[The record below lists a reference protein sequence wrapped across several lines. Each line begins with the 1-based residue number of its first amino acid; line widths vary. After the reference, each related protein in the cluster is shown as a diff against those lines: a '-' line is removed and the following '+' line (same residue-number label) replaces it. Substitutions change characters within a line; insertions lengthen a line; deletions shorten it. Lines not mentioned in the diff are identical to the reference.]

1 MGTTC
6 LNTKLQCMTLL
17 RCSRLLLLQ
26 GSVKF
31 PLTTLRGI
39 DIKRTLR
46 EQLVVPVL
54 EGGDHVHAF
63 RVVWRVEGEAL
74 ARAWDHVVR
83 RRRACDQVV
92 ARSPSL
98 HMYVSCITGVFSKG
112 GPNQQQK
119 PIYPAVSYW
128 TVFDGAQVDNSDDL
142 MQRLATTFPDA
153 RVKPI
158 TSVIHR
164 HSDEQ
169 MAAKCQTLFVALKD
183 HAGGF
188 VGQKISRSR
197 LVDGTAHAVANT
209 RNAKLA
215 VVSTSKYQHRH
226 SATVAALQI
235 AGLMIDSAVLEG
247 VGAAPFVA
255 DW

>member
-1 MGTTC
+1 
-6 LNTKLQCMTLL
+6 MTLL
-17 RCSRLLLLQ
+17 RGSRLIHLQ

-46 EQLVVPVL
+46 EQLVAPVL
-54 EGGDHVHAF
+54 ERGDHMHAF
-63 RVVWRVEGEAL
+63 RVVWRVEGDAL
-74 ARAWDHVVR
+74 ARAWDNVVG

-112 GPNQQQK
+112 GTNQQQK

-128 TVFDGAQVDNSDDL
+128 TVFDGGAVDNSDDL
-142 MQRLATTFPDA
+142 MHRLATTFPDA

-169 MAAKCQTLFVALKD
+169 IAAKCQTLYVALKD
-183 HAGGF
+183 
-188 VGQKISRSR
+188 
-197 LVDGTAHAVANT
+197 LVFYSDCL
-209 RNAKLA
+209 K
-215 VVSTSKYQHRH
+215 
-226 SATVAALQI
+226 
-235 AGLMIDSAVLEG
+235 
-247 VGAAPFVA
+247 
-255 DW
+255 